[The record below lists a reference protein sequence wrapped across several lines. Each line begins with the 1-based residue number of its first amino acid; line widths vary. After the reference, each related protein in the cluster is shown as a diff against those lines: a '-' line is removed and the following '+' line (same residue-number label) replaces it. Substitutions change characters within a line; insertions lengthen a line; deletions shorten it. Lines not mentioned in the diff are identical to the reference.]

1 MIALT
6 LAEIASAVGGELVS
20 GAPEHVVDGSVETDS
35 RLVVPGSVFFAL
47 LGEETDG
54 HRFVPNAVQAG
65 AALVITERTVEIS
78 EDAETA
84 QIVVADGYAALAA
97 LAHEVV
103 ARVRASSAD
112 RVDAEGRPAQL
123 KVVGITGSNG
133 KTSTKNMLR
142 TILEQHGETVA
153 PQGSFNNHVGAPI
166 SMLRITHDTRYLVV
180 EMGASGVGHIA
191 KLVSIAEPDVG
202 VVLKVGLAHAG
213 EFGGIEA
220 TQRAKSEMVIDLP
233 STATALLNVD
243 DDRVAS
249 MRDLTAAHVVGFGTS
264 ADADYRITGIETD
277 RSGTRFTLTAP
288 GVPHTGDESADRDR
302 SADPAQPGGTDRLPE
317 TVDVRLVILGE
328 HHAMNASA
336 ALTVAHLWGVPLA
349 TGAEALASMTRAE
362 RWRME
367 LLQGG
372 PEGVTV
378 INDAYNASPD
388 STAAALRTLAQIVRP
403 GERTVAVLGEMAE
416 LGEYSTEEHDRIG
429 RLVVRLGIGQL
440 VVVGRG
446 AMPIHQAATLEGS
459 WDGESVFIEDVD
471 DAVHQLQ
478 DMLRP
483 GDVVLVK
490 SSKSAELRFLGDR
503 LGGVPE

>member
-6 LAEIASAVGGELVS
+6 LAEIAAAVDGELVH
-20 GAPEHVVDGSVETDS
+20 GAADSSVDGSVETDS
-35 RLVVPGSVFFAL
+35 RLVAPGSVFFAL

-54 HRFVPNAVQAG
+54 HRFVPSAAAAG
-65 AALVITERTVEIS
+65 AALVVTERAVDLPADS
-78 EDAETA
+78 ATA

-103 ARVRASSAD
+103 ARVRAGGSL
-112 RVDAEGRPAQL
+112 R
-123 KVVGITGSNG
+123 VVGITGSNG

-142 TILEQHGETVA
+142 TILSRAGETVA
-153 PQGSFNNHVGAPI
+153 PEGSFNNHVGAPV
-166 SMLRITHDTRYLVV
+166 SMLRITTDTRFLVV
-180 EMGASGVGHIA
+180 EMGASGIGHIA
-191 KLVSIAEPDVG
+191 KLVRIAEPDVG

-220 TQRAKSEMVIDLP
+220 TERAKSEMVTDLP
-233 STATALLNVD
+233 ATATALLNVD
-243 DDRVAS
+243 DDRVAR
-249 MRDLTAAHVVGFGTS
+249 MRERTDARVVGFGTS
-264 ADADYRITGIETD
+264 AAADYRISGVTTD
-277 RSGTRFTLTAP
+277 REGTRFTLTAP
-288 GVPHTGDESADRDR
+288 PVGDTAPTPDDVTGGPSDV
-302 SADPAQPGGTDRLPE
+302 LE
-317 TVDVRLVILGE
+317 TVDVRLAILGE
-328 HHAMNASA
+328 HHAMNAAA

-349 TGAEALASMTRAE
+349 DGAEALASMTRAE

-367 LLQGG
+367 LLQG
-372 PEGVTV
+372 PDGVTV

-388 STAAALRTLAQIVRP
+388 STAAALRTLAQVVRP

-416 LGEYSTEEHDRIG
+416 LGEFSVEEHDTIG

-471 DAVHQLQ
+471 DAVRALQ
-478 DMLRP
+478 ELVRP

-490 SSKSAELRFLGDR
+490 SSKSAGLRFLGDR

>member
-1 MIALT
+1 MIAMT
-6 LAEIASAVGGELVS
+6 LAEIATAVGGELIG
-20 GAPEHVVDGSVETDS
+20 GAQATDVAEPGDLVVEGSVETDS
-35 RLVVPGSVFFAL
+35 RLVRPGSVFFAL
-47 LGEETDG
+47 PGEVTDG
-54 HRFVPNAVQAG
+54 RRFVPAAVDAG
-65 AALVITERTVEIS
+65 AALVITPERVDT
-78 EDAETA
+78 TA
-84 QIVVADGYAALAA
+84 PQIVVTDGYEALAA

-103 ARVRASSAD
+103 TRVRMSTAD
-112 RVDAEGRPAQL
+112 RVDADGRPAPL
-123 KVVGITGSNG
+123 RVVGITGSNG

-142 TILEQHGETVA
+142 TILEQHGATVA
-153 PQGSFNNHVGAPI
+153 PEGSFNNHVGAPI
-166 SMLRITHDTRYLVV
+166 SMLRITYDTRYLVV

-191 KLVSIAEPDVG
+191 KLVSIAEPDLG

-220 TQRAKSEMVIDLP
+220 TQRAKSEMVTDLP
-233 STATALLNVD
+233 ETATALLNVD

-249 MRDLTAAHVVGFGTS
+249 MRDLTAARVVGFGTS
-264 ADADYRITGIETD
+264 AEADYRITGIETD

-288 GVPHTGDESADRDR
+288 PG
-302 SADPAQPGGTDRLPE
+302 QPGGPDH
-317 TVDVRLVILGE
+317 VDVRLAILGE

-349 TGAEALASMTRAE
+349 DGAAALASMTRAE

-416 LGEYSTEEHDRIG
+416 LGEFSVEEHDRIG

-459 WDGESVFIEDVD
+459 WDGESVYIEDVD
-471 DAVHQLQ
+471 DAVRAMQE
-478 DMLRP
+478 MLRP

-503 LGGVPE
+503 LGGVTE